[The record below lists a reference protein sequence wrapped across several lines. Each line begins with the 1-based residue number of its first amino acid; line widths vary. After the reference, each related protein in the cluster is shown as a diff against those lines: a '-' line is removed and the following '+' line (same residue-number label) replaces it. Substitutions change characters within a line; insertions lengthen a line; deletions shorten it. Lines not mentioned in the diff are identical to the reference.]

1 MLVTFVITDNVEGY
15 FIFYPKEENTFF
27 SIMKIIRGF
36 VELDRIF
43 TDCFPK
49 EINKAKIKEIFEILH
64 SQRRPDLVKE
74 MKNLVLLKT
83 NGKNGLKLADEEK
96 THLSQFS
103 GERNIGHLMNKVLP
117 SEMLVKI
124 LKKLDLKSLS
134 FAKQTC
140 MRWRDIIHEFEL
152 VEKASSKFLKF

>member
-1 MLVTFVITDNVEGY
+1 MVED
-15 FIFYPKEENTFF
+15 FTL
-27 SIMKIIRGF
+27 
-36 VELDRIF
+36 LDTILL
-43 TDCFPK
+43 DSFPK

-64 SQRRPDLVKE
+64 SQERPDLVKE

-103 GERNIGHLMNKVLP
+103 GERNIGHLINKVLP

-152 VEKASSKFLKF
+152 VEKASSKFLLSFGSNKTIMIVLISFPFQKELLVFL